1 METSAKTGFN
11 AENLFVKA
19 GKVLYNEYL
28 KYKKAPKISGNYL
41 KKKEKKGKKEKTKK
55 KFCLT

>member
-11 AENLFVKA
+11 AENLFIKA
-19 GKVLYNEYL
+19 GKVLYSEYL

-41 KKKEKKGKKEKTKK
+41 KKRKERKKEKKI
-55 KFCLT
+55 LLNIL

>member
-19 GKVLYNEYL
+19 GKVLYNKYL
-28 KYKKAPKISGNYL
+28 KNKKAPKISGNYL

-55 KFCLT
+55 KFC

>member
-28 KYKKAPKISGNYL
+28 KYKK
-41 KKKEKKGKKEKTKK
+41 KKRKKNFVELDVKTI
-55 KFCLT
+55 LII